1 MIIKSFDADFFE
13 DKFPFKSKNSGGGRS
28 SENKI
33 VNDLNLSKRKEPD
46 TNIPELRRSV
56 RPKVAKDFG
65 SDFYAFTLDSDPVTL
80 EEAYKSSD
88 SEL

>member
-1 MIIKSFDADFFE
+1 MLTFSRTN
-13 DKFPFKSKNSGGGRS
+13 KSKNSGGS

-33 VNDLNLSKRKEPD
+33 VNELNLSKRKEPD
-46 TNIPELRRSV
+46 TNVPELRISV
-56 RPKVAKDFG
+56 RPKVAKKFG
-65 SDFYAFTLDSDPVTL
+65 SDFYAFTLDGDPVTL